1 MTAASTLI
9 RRLAL
14 AGAGACALL
23 LSGCALPYMLE
34 NNVQSFSSLPAVPAG
49 GYRFERLPSQQA
61 DPAQAQVEAQA
72 QAALGRA
79 GLRRDDLV
87 PAYSVQ
93 AWFRVQRMLNPWRES
108 GRVSGWGSIG
118 WGHGYHSVGIGAG
131 FPLWGPGDVPW
142 YQREAGLV
150 MRELSTG
157 RVVFESYASNDGHWI
172 DPVLA
177 SSVMFDAALNGFP
190 ATPSGPRRVAIQIR
204 P

>member
-9 RRLAL
+9 RRLLL
-14 AGAGACALL
+14 AGAAACSLL
-23 LSGCALPYMLE
+23 LAGCALPYMME
-34 NNVQSFSSLPAVPAG
+34 NSVQSYSSLQALPAG

-61 DPAQAQVEAQA
+61 DPAQGQVEAQA

-79 GLRRDDLV
+79 GLRRDDLA

-93 AWFRVQRMLNPWRES
+93 AWFRVQRAANPWRDT
-108 GRVSGWGSIG
+108 GRVYGWGG
-118 WGHGYHSVGIGAG
+118 LGGGHGYHSVGIGAS
-131 FPLWGPGDVPW
+131 FPLWGPGEVPW

-150 MRELSTG
+150 MRELATG

-190 ATPSGPRRVAIQIR
+190 APATGPRRVAIQIR